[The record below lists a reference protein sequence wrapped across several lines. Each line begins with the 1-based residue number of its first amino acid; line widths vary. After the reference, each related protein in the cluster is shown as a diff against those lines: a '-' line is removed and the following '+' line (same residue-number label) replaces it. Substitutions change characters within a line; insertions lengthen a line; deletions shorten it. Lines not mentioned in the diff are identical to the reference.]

1 MVRVNG
7 NISVSGPAG
16 AKPSPARRWPR
27 GRLTHM
33 VVALSPVLFAG
44 CQTFISPLSAWRA
57 AYDGSLIK
65 PISKDEMADA
75 GGSGDSQNLFD
86 RWVTPRR
93 SGTGTGIGTGTGTG
107 TDAADGSASS
117 TLILGSDGWRPL
129 AKKPKDPKAD
139 AELEAAKKLFEQ
151 GKLAE
156 SEKEFTRIAK
166 DRKGTPWGETAQYYL
181 AESQYQR
188 GKYVD
193 AHDNFEKLYA
203 TYPATDYRDK
213 LVSREYA
220 IAQLW
225 GLQEDPK
232 APKDKLLPWYRR
244 FDGGLPIID
253 VSGYALK
260 ALEHVRHN
268 DPTGDLAD
276 DAAIQIAEYYIR
288 HQDYETAAMYYDQ
301 FIVEYAKS
309 PYLQK
314 VQHAAIDARI
324 KGYLGPE
331 YDSSGLEKARGLVKK
346 TLETFPEQQASY
358 EGLYH
363 TLDVINNAEA
373 EKAFL
378 TASYY
383 KRVNKVASAEF
394 YFGKIPQRWPG
405 SPWAVKAKV
414 ELAQLAKMPRTP
426 SKPSKIMIP
435 PGSTDPFGSGGG
447 GGMGGMGMGGM
458 GMGGMGMGGMGMGG
472 MGGMGGMM

>member
-1 MVRVNG
+1 MVRVDRY
-7 NISVSGPAG
+7 ISECGPAS
-16 AKPSPARRWPR
+16 AKPSPAR
-27 GRLTHM
+27 GRPWNRVGHAA
-33 VVALSPVLFAG
+33 VALLPLIFAG
-44 CQTFISPLSAWRA
+44 CQSLLSPLSSWRA

-65 PISKDEMADA
+65 PISNDEMADT
-75 GGSGDSQNLFD
+75 GGAVDSQNLFD

-93 SGTGTGIGTGTGTG
+93 SGVGTGVSPGTNP
-107 TDAADGSASS
+107 ADGSSS
-117 TLILGSDGWRPL
+117 TLILGSDGWRPI
-129 AKKPKDPKAD
+129 AKAVPDPKAD
-139 AELEAAKKLFEQ
+139 AELEAGKKLFEQ
-151 GKLAE
+151 GKFAE
-156 SEKEFTRIAK
+156 AEKEFTKIAK
-166 DRKGTPWGETAQYYL
+166 DRKSTPWGETAQYYL
-181 AESQYQR
+181 AESQFQR

-193 AHDNFEKLYA
+193 AHDNFEKLHA

-225 GLQEDPK
+225 NLQEDPK
-232 APKDKLLPWYRR
+232 APKEKLLPWYRR

-268 DPTGDLAD
+268 DPTGELAD

-309 PYLQK
+309 PFLQK
-314 VQHAAIDARI
+314 VQHAAIDARL

-331 YDSSGLEKARGLVKK
+331 YDASGLEKARGLVKK
-346 TLETFPEQQASY
+346 TLEAFPEQQASY

-373 EKAFL
+373 EKAFI

-405 SPWAVKAKV
+405 SPWAAKAKV

-447 GGMGGMGMGGM
+447 GMGGMGGGMGGMGGGMGGM
-458 GMGGMGMGGMGMGG
+458 GGGMGGMGMGG
-472 MGGMGGMM
+472 MGGMM

>member
-1 MVRVNG
+1 MVRVDRKL
-7 NISVSGPAG
+7 A
-16 AKPSPARRWPR
+16 
-27 GRLTHM
+27 
-33 VVALSPVLFAG
+33 VVALFPLLLGG
-44 CQTFISPLSAWRA
+44 CQSFTSPFSAWRA

-65 PISKDEMADA
+65 PISNEEMADVSGA
-75 GGSGDSQNLFD
+75 GDSQNLFD

-93 SGTGTGIGTGTGTG
+93 TGTATNS
-107 TDAADGSASS
+107 ADGSPSS
-117 TLILGSDGWRPL
+117 TLILGSDGWRPI
-129 AKKPKDPKAD
+129 AKKPQDPKAD

-151 GKLAE
+151 GKFAE

-193 AHDNFEKLYA
+193 AHDNFEKLHA

-225 GLQEDPK
+225 NLQEDPK

-268 DPTGDLAD
+268 DPTGELAD

-288 HQDYETAAMYYDQ
+288 HHDYETAAMYYDQ
-301 FIVEYAKS
+301 FIVEYTKS
-309 PYLQK
+309 PLLQQ
-314 VQHAAIDARI
+314 VQHAAIDARL

-331 YDSSGLEKARGLVKK
+331 YDSSGLEKARELVKK

-363 TLDVINNAEA
+363 TLDVINNADA
-373 EKAFL
+373 EKTFL

-383 KRVNKVASAEF
+383 KRIHKVASAEF

-447 GGMGGMGMGGM
+447 GGMGGMGGM